1 MEGYKMAMGE
11 VLFAYPRRTPIWCRG
26 LKNLCQPILLSLFAS
41 DYVTCHLHL
50 GSCSSRSP
58 LAKNLR
64 LHKQCLLNAQARQVK
79 SGCEWLSRTLHQN
92 LLYVFIR
99 FYVWYPPDTLIRVR
113 IDIIF
118 AVANRV
124 LLVTR
129 LGLQIN
135 IQQPQAYPENA
146 RKRGSTSQPRLASCA
161 RRICLYLD
169 TDSSHPLTARITA

>member
-118 AVANRV
+118 TVANRV

-135 IQQPQAYPENA
+135 IQQPHASPENA
-146 RKRGSTSQPRLASCA
+146 RKPGSTSHPKLPSSPRT
-161 RRICLYLD
+161 ICLPLYPHS
-169 TDSSHPLTARITA
+169 THPLTA